1 MMSPVRPTAMCMVIH
16 PALVF
21 TAASTVL
28 DGLLFT
34 HNVGLLAVRSTISFE
49 KKIITGKMKTWK
61 VNFPPQTILSRT
73 HLTFFM
79 ISLYLVI
86 LFTFDILLVTFWD

>member
-16 PALVF
+16 PALAF

-28 DGLLFT
+28 DGFLFT

-49 KKIITGKMKTWK
+49 KKNYYWQ
-61 VNFPPQTILSRT
+61 NENLES
-73 HLTFFM
+73 
-79 ISLYLVI
+79 
-86 LFTFDILLVTFWD
+86 